1 MVEPQCLLNRVFIS
15 LNSQS
20 LCRGETRSEYKVN
33 ENSGISV
40 PVVFTVM
47 SRQTPLGFEKSLAN
61 IAVRGRTPRLLVF
74 RCNVPEKSV
83 LRGERYTA
91 FIAERSW

>member
-1 MVEPQCLLNRVFIS
+1 MSARSNFHFIKFS
-15 LNSQS
+15 NVSVVARPDPNIKLTRIG
-20 LCRGETRSEYKVN
+20 RG
-33 ENSGISV
+33 IPV

-61 IAVRGRTPRLLVF
+61 IAVRGGTPRLLVF